1 MSNQIPRVV
10 ILPIDDIRP
19 HEEYDRWILLRIVGS
34 LRLEG
39 AVHDPILVD
48 ERTLTILDGTHRYW
62 ALKKLGCSSV
72 PAALYNYQ
80 SQSIKVGC
88 WYRCLN
94 KTPPL
99 DLFRL
104 MKPRATSNE
113 EALKL
118 LNGRKACLSILM
130 KGESYVFDWDPVMN
144 IDVYDA
150 YQFMA
155 FLEGGFKSRGYG
167 VTYAAEMDAMEMLS
181 SGETCAV
188 MAPPSIK
195 KEEVILT
202 IKYNK
207 LFPKKS
213 TRHVLPYR
221 PMGLNIPISWLKGNS
236 EEASQKLQD
245 LLSRGTFQRMR
256 GGVVIGGRR
265 YEEEVYI
272 FELRTS
278 GGGFSDTS
286 GQA

>member
-10 ILPIDDIRP
+10 ILPIDDLRP

-62 ALKKLGCSSV
+62 ALKRLGCSSV

-80 SQSIKVGC
+80 SQSIRVGC

-94 KTPPL
+94 KPL
-99 DLFRL
+99 PQDLFRL

-118 LNGRKACLSILM
+118 LNGREACLSILT
-130 KGESYVFDWDPVMN
+130 KGKSYVFDWDPCMD

-155 FLEGGFKSRGYG
+155 FLEGGFKSRGFAI
-167 VTYAAEMDAMEMLS
+167 TYATEMDAMEMLS

-188 MAPPSIK
+188 MAPPSIT

-202 IKYNK
+202 IKYKK

-221 PMGLNIPISWLKGNS
+221 PMGINIPLSWLQGS
-236 EEASQKLQD
+236 YDDASKKLQE
-245 LLSRGTFQRMR
+245 LLSRGTFQKMR

-272 FELRTS
+272 FELGTS
-278 GGGFSDTS
+278 GGGF
-286 GQA
+286 

>member
-1 MSNQIPRVV
+1 MSNQIPRIV

-80 SQSIKVGC
+80 SQNIRVGC
-88 WYRCLN
+88 WYRCLS
-94 KTPPL
+94 KPPPL

-104 MKPRATSNE
+104 MKPKATSSE
-113 EALKL
+113 EALRL
-118 LNGRKACLSILM
+118 LNGREACLSIIT
-130 KGESYVFDWDPVMN
+130 KDKSYVFNWEPDMN

-167 VTYAAEMDAMEMLS
+167 VTYATEMDAMEMLS

-188 MAPPSIK
+188 MAPPSITK
-195 KEEVILT
+195 DEVILT

-221 PMGLNIPISWLKGNS
+221 PMGINVPISWLQGSS
-236 EEASQKLQD
+236 EEASNKLQG

-256 GGVVIGGRR
+256 GGIVIGGRR

>member
-1 MSNQIPRVV
+1 MSHQIPRLV

-34 LRLEG
+34 LKLEG

-48 ERTLTILDGTHRYW
+48 EDSLTILDGTHRYW

-72 PAALYNYQ
+72 PAALYNYN

-94 KTPPL
+94 RPPPT

-104 MKPRATSNE
+104 
-113 EALKL
+113 LKL
-118 LNGRKACLSILM
+118 RPTSRDEAQRLLNVRGVCLSILTR
-130 KGESYVFDWDPVMN
+130 GESYVFDWEPGME
-144 IDVYDA
+144 IDVYAA

-167 VTYAAEMDAMEMLS
+167 VTYATEMDAVEMLS
-181 SGETCAV
+181 SGEAAAV
-188 MAPPSIK
+188 MAPPPIK

-202 IKYNK
+202 IKHNK

-221 PMGLNIPISWLKGNS
+221 PMGINVPLSWLQGS
-236 EEASQKLQD
+236 AEEASEKLQE

-256 GGVVIGGRR
+256 SGIVIGGRR

-278 GGGFSDTS
+278 GGGLSDTN